1 MLLECQTP
9 CTCSADIYQEEAAVQ
24 TALEVL
30 EERLRFPYFPFPSQ
44 WLEDLL
50 LTKYFRGGSSRT
62 QGCASA
68 QPLPPPWYQAAN

>member
-9 CTCSADIYQEEAAVQ
+9 GTCSADICREKAAVQ

-30 EERLRFPYFPFPSQ
+30 EERIRFPYFPFPSQ

-50 LTKYFRGGSSRT
+50 LSKYFRGGSSRT